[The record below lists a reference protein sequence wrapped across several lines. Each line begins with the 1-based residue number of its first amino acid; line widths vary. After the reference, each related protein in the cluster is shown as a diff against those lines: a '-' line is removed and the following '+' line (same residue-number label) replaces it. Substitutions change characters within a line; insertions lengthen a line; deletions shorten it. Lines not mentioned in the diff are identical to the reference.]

1 MRRTL
6 LALALLPLAL
16 AGCDTGRGAT
26 EHSPSHAPATV
37 PVSPGP
43 TMSAPGGGPSATGT
57 GSAAP
62 APDVPG
68 PERSPGTG

>member
-16 AGCDTGRGAT
+16 AGCDTGHDAT
-26 EHSPSHAPATV
+26 EDSPSHAPATV

-43 TMSAPGGGPSATGT
+43 TASAPGGGPSATGT

-68 PERSPGTG
+68 PERSPGAG